1 MTPAA
6 QIALTLLDDPQV
18 AQKLKELLDVRGQVL
33 EALAEREHDGYL
45 SPKQAAHFLYGVDGK
60 EQAFAKMRRR
70 YPEID
75 AVSIGTG
82 KRRRWRRSDLAEVW
96 SRLHPGFLHS

>member
-1 MTPAA
+1 M
-6 QIALTLLDDPQV
+6 LLDEPQV

-33 EALAEREHDGYL
+33 AALAEREHDGYL
-45 SPKQAAHFLYGVDGK
+45 SPKQAAHFLYGAGGK

-70 YPEID
+70 HPELDRI
-75 AVSIGTG
+75 SIGIG

-96 SRLHPGFLHS
+96 GRLHLGFLHS